1 MQENHRWATLRL
13 HLSEPFGTWLT
24 VWDGRPRG
32 AGWERWSR
40 LGEMATTNMI
50 DTVDL
55 SDSDAADQLDAAL
68 RKDGFVQLVGHDLPA
83 DASAGLWSGMDEF
96 FTLPT
101 DIKTKYVVDDAAAN
115 RGYRQR
121 GSEALSY
128 SIGEPSPPDLFESF
142 NSGHDARAGT
152 NRLIQQTPWPTE
164 APGFTATATRY
175 LAEMAALSARLD
187 AIFGEIIGLPDLP
200 ERSMGGPDT
209 MACIRYERRSDETTP
224 RPGQKRMG
232 AHSDYTTFTI
242 LRADAVPGL
251 EILAGGTDPGE
262 RWKSVIPDPG
272 ALLLNVGDL
281 LAIWTDNAWPSTVHR
296 VPLRGDGTDPALR
309 RSVAYFHYPDL
320 DVTVEPLDAFRSP
333 ETRYS
338 PVTVAE
344 HLAARLIGPK
354 QHAPSTGTSTVG
366 DRTLPFSDL

>member
-1 MQENHRWATLRL
+1 V
-13 HLSEPFGTWLT
+13 GT
-24 VWDGRPRG
+24 
-32 AGWERWSR
+32 
-40 LGEMATTNMI
+40 I

-55 SDSDAADQLDAAL
+55 NSADTPERLDAAL
-68 RKDGFVQLVGHDLPA
+68 RKDGFVQLVGHGLPDEVA
-83 DASAGLWSGMDEF
+83 DELWSGMDEF
-96 FTLPT
+96 FALPT
-101 DIKTKYVVDDAAAN
+101 DVKTGYVVDDAAAN

-128 SIGEPSPPDLFESF
+128 SMGEESPPDLFESF

-152 NRLIQQTPWPTE
+152 DRLIQQTPWPAE
-164 APGFTATATRY
+164 APNFVAATNRY
-175 LAEMAALSARLD
+175 LSEMAALSVRLD
-187 AIFGEIIGLPDLP
+187 AIFGEIIGLPDLA
-200 ERSMGGPDT
+200 ERSTAGPDT

-224 RPGQKRMG
+224 QPGQKRMG

-242 LRADAVPGL
+242 LRADPVPGL
-251 EILAGGTDPGE
+251 EILTSGTEPAE

-281 LAIWTDNAWPSTVHR
+281 LAIWTDDAWPSTVHR
-296 VPLRGDGTDPALR
+296 VPLRGDGADPVLR

-320 DVTVEPLDAFRSP
+320 DISVEPLDAFRRAQ
-333 ETRYS
+333 TRYS

-354 QHAPSTGTSTVG
+354 RHAPSAGTNTVG
-366 DRTLPFSDL
+366 DRRL